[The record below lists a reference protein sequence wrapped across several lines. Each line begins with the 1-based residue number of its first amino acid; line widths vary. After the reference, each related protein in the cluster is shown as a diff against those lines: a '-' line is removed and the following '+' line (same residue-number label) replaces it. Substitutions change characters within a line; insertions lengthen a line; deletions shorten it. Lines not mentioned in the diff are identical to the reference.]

1 MLDSRVIIFCMFQFT
16 SAPACVSIGCIGNLV
31 AVKTWKARLESVQN
45 RPTGGHQRLVLLCPF
60 GSIHVFA
67 WTQSDPTKRGIWDT
81 LFNHGLLCPPH
92 TPCPPDAENQ
102 RRYPGVDDRS
112 LSPHRSSLTTI
123 LYPIHCCRNLD
134 NPPRKHDGKGSVK
147 LIAAPA

>member
-1 MLDSRVIIFCMFQFT
+1 MLYSRVIIFCMFQFT

-67 WTQSDPTKRGIWDT
+67 WTQSDPAKSGIWNNYST
-81 LFNHGLLCPPH
+81 MGYCAPLTRLALLMLK
-92 TPCPPDAENQ
+92 T
-102 RRYPGVDDRS
+102 
-112 LSPHRSSLTTI
+112 
-123 LYPIHCCRNLD
+123 
-134 NPPRKHDGKGSVK
+134 SVGA
-147 LIAAPA
+147 LV